1 MLSNGKGCIRL
12 GKVAG
17 ITLFLHWSWFLV
29 AVLAIHLRG
38 TAYSSLVWNVAEYL
52 ALFGIVLLHEFGHA
66 FACRQTGGTA
76 EQIVLWPL
84 GGVAFVN
91 PPPRPGALL
100 WSIAAGPLVN
110 VLLVPVTIGLCVSV
124 ALVSHGLPAEFLAP
138 LKHFCLAVA
147 VINLVLLVFNLLPIY
162 PLDGG
167 QILFALLWFV
177 LGRARG
183 LRVASVIGL
192 IGAAGLLLLALAYQK
207 LGSIAVAVFL
217 AYQAMNGLRQARI
230 LAWLQPAMEHLR
242 RAASL
247 IDQRRPAEAVAECD
261 RALALIPEGSGLRAT
276 VQNQRAVALAGL
288 GGAASTL
295 CPMCKAA
302 LTPPE
307 TPGIQVC
314 WNCGWKAGP

>member
-1 MLSNGKGCIRL
+1 MPTGKGCIRL

-29 AVLAIHLRG
+29 AVLAIQLRG
-38 TAYSSLVWNVAEYL
+38 KAYPSPVWNVAEYL

-76 EQIVLWPL
+76 EKIVLWPL

-110 VLLVPVTIGLCVSV
+110 VVLLPITIGLCL
-124 ALVSHGLPAEFLAP
+124 LVLPGSPAAAFLP
-138 LKHFCLAVA
+138 PKDFCLTVA
-147 VINLVLLVFNLLPIY
+147 KINLVILVFNLLPVY

-183 LRVASVIGL
+183 LLVASIVGL
-192 IGAAGLLLLALAYQK
+192 IGGAGLLLLALYSHNVW
-207 LGSIAVAVFL
+207 GIIVAVFL
-217 AYQAMNGLRQARI
+217 ASNAVRGVQQARV
-230 LAWLQPAMEHLR
+230 LAWLQPAAEHLR
-242 RAASL
+242 RAASSTEAG
-247 IDQRRPAEAVAECD
+247 RPAEAVAECD
-261 RALALIPEGSGLRAT
+261 RALALIPAGNRLRAA
-276 VQNQRAVALAGL
+276 VQDQRAAAMARL
-288 GGAASTL
+288 GSAAATL
-295 CPMCKAA
+295 CPACKAT
-302 LTPPE
+302 LMRPDPP
-307 TPGIQVC
+307 GMLVC
-314 WNCGWKAGP
+314 WNCGWKPGL

>member
-29 AVLAIHLRG
+29 AVLAINLRG
-38 TAYSSLVWNVAEYL
+38 KVYSSLAWNVAEYI

-84 GGVAFVN
+84 GGIAFVN

-110 VLLVPVTIGLCVSV
+110 VLLLPITIGLCI
-124 ALVSHGLPAEFLAP
+124 LVSHGSLAAP
-138 LKHFCLAVA
+138 LTPLGHFCFAVA

-183 LRVASVIGL
+183 LAVASVIGL
-192 IGAAGLLLLALAYQK
+192 IGAGGLLLLALAQQNY
-207 LGSIAVAVFL
+207 LRIAIAVFL
-217 AYQAMNGLRQARI
+217 AFQAMKGLRQARI
-230 LAWLQPAMEHLR
+230 LAWLQPALEHVR
-242 RAASL
+242 RAAPL
-247 IDQRRPAEAVAECD
+247 LAQGRPAEAVAECD

-276 VQNQRAVALAGL
+276 VQNQRAAALAAM
-288 GGAASTL
+288 GGAAATL
-295 CPMCKAA
+295 CPVCHAA
-302 LTPPE
+302 MTPPE
-307 TPGIQVC
+307 TPGTQVC
-314 WNCGWKAGP
+314 WNCGWRPGP

>member
-1 MLSNGKGCIRL
+1 MSKGKGCIRL
-12 GKVAG
+12 GRVAG

-29 AVLAIHLRG
+29 AVLEINLRSK
-38 TAYSSLVWNVAEYL
+38 AYRSLGWNVAEYL
-52 ALFGIVLLHEFGHA
+52 VLFGIVLLHEFGHA

-110 VLLVPVTIGLCVSV
+110 VLLVPVTIGLWLLLRHAS
-124 ALVSHGLPAEFLAP
+124 PAEFFAP
-138 LKHFCLAVA
+138 LKHFCAAVA
-147 VINLVLLVFNLLPIY
+147 IMNLVLLVFNLLPIY

-183 LRVASVIGL
+183 LLVASVVGMV
-192 IGAAGLLLLALAYQK
+192 GAAGVLLLALAYWNL
-207 LGSIAVAVFL
+207 LGVAIAVFL
-217 AYQAMNGLRQARI
+217 GFQAMNGLRQARI
-230 LAWLQPAMEHLR
+230 LGWLQPALEHLR

-247 IDQRRPAEAVAECD
+247 IEQRRPAEAVAECD
-261 RALALIPEGSGLRAT
+261 RALELIPEGNRLRAT

-288 GGAASTL
+288 AGPPATL
-295 CPMCKAA
+295 CPACRAA

-307 TPGIQVC
+307 TSGIQVC
-314 WNCGWKAGP
+314 WNCGWKSGPQRG